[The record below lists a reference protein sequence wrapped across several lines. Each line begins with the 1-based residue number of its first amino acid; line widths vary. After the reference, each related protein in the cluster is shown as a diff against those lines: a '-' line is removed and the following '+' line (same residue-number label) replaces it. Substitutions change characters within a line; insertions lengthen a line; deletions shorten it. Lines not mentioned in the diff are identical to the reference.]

1 MSCPALPGG
10 SGHPG
15 KSRAVQM
22 LMSRISKWIVP
33 AGTSTSTRSP
43 FLRPSSAFAIGV
55 PIASLPSR
63 RSPRARRRSCR
74 SSASGCCGSE
84 ASPCSKSALC
94 SCRSST
100 RRSRGRWPSYPPVWR
115 YASPATPVPHGR
127 HRTPHSPKGRPC
139 RRFGDRR
146 RNRRTLDGTH
156 VLEFVLDFLVA
167 LRCQINNLLCH
178 NPITLRNLPPEAG
191 NSKNRI
197 KRKK

>member
-1 MSCPALPGG
+1 
-10 SGHPG
+10 
-15 KSRAVQM
+15 M

-63 RSPRARRRSCR
+63 RIRLVLGDDRVGHLLLVVVVQKRHLAQNLHF
-74 SSASGCCGSE
+74 
-84 ASPCSKSALC
+84 ALVDL
-94 SCRSST
+94 RLVDHA
-100 RRSRGRWPSYPPVWR
+100 GV
-115 YASPATPVPHGR
+115 G
-127 HRTPHSPKGRPC
+127 HRILQFGDTHLQQPLCLTGGIVLRILRKVALVA
-139 RRFGDRR
+139 RFGDRR